1 MMNQEQTTNQL
12 HRELREYLSL
22 PDEQQKRAYWERIN
36 QEANART
43 DEEKALFRQAIAEDV
58 EQIKLRVIDLKKRVD
73 AAMSV
78 MKS

>member
-1 MMNQEQTTNQL
+1 MNQEQTANQL
-12 HRELREYLSL
+12 HRELREYLNL

-43 DEEKALFRQAIAEDV
+43 DEEKALFRQAIADDV